1 MFIQMSE
8 LNWIIGST
16 FLVSLFSFIGIFTLS
31 LREKFL
37 KRIMLLL
44 VALSAGALMGGAF
57 LHMIPEAV
65 SGCATKQLDSL
76 FIYVITGFV
85 VFFVLEKILFWRHC
99 HDVDCDVHT
108 FGYMNLIG
116 DGVHNFIDGLV
127 IAAAFVSSPELGIA
141 TTIAII
147 FHEIPQEFGDFG
159 VLLHSGFEKSRALL
173 LNFATGL
180 TAMFGGFVGFVIS
193 SRIESFVPA
202 LLPIA
207 AGGFI
212 YISASDLIPEIRKVV
227 DVKKSASTFVVFLF
241 GIVLMWLTKMVF
253 A

>member
-1 MFIQMSE
+1 MMDT
-8 LNWIIGST
+8 LVWILGST
-16 FLVSLFSFIGIFTLS
+16 LLVSLFSFAGVVTLS
-31 LREKFL
+31 LNDKLL
-37 KRIMLLL
+37 KRISLVL

-65 SGCATKQLDSL
+65 SGCAAGELDAL
-76 FIYVITGFV
+76 FTYVIVGFV
-85 VFFVLEKILFWRHC
+85 AFFVLEKVLFWRHC
-99 HDVDCDVHT
+99 HDVNCEVHT
-108 FGYMNLIG
+108 FGYMNLVG

-127 IAAAFVSSPELGIA
+127 IAAAFASSPRLGIV

-159 VLLHSGFEKSRALL
+159 VLLHSGFKKSRALL
-173 LNFATGL
+173 FNFLSGL
-180 TAMFGGFVGFVIS
+180 TAMAGGVVGFFVS
-193 SRIESFVPA
+193 SNVEAFVPA

-212 YISASDLIPEIRKVV
+212 YISASDLIPEIRKVT

-241 GIVLMWLTKMVF
+241 GILLMWLTKLVF